1 MVIEK
6 NKGSSLRIMSLNIWH
21 GNFHEPLLEFIEQE
35 SWQNDILCFQEIDE
49 KICRDIKLALK
60 DRFNLFYA
68 EKPGAHPVSNATYV
82 SKRLPVIESRTI
94 LGADQDTGLGLV
106 CITECEP
113 GQLVAIT
120 NVHGCSRP
128 GDKRDTPARLRQSEA
143 IISSMTKNGDAF
155 NIIVGDFNLMPD
167 TESISM
173 IEESGF
179 SNLIAEYAIRTTR
192 NEAAWNRYPDDK
204 QLYAD
209 YTFVQKSPRVNHD
222 FRVIDNLVSDH
233 LPMLTTISLK

>member
-1 MVIEK
+1 
-6 NKGSSLRIMSLNIWH
+6 MSLNIWH
-21 GNFHEPLLEFIEQE
+21 GNFHDPLLEFIKQE
-35 SWQNDILCFQEIDE
+35 SQRNDVLCFQEIDE
-49 KICRDIKLALK
+49 KICRDIKHILK

-68 EKPGAHPVSNATYV
+68 EKPGEHVVSNATYI
-82 SKRLPVIESRTI
+82 SNRLPVMESRTI
-94 LGADQDTGLGLV
+94 LGADQETGLGLV
-106 CITECEP
+106 CVTSLES

-143 IISSMTKNGDAF
+143 IIRSTTENGDAL

-167 TESISM
+167 TKSISM
-173 IEESGF
+173 IEKAGF
-179 SNLIAEYAIRTTR
+179 DNLIAQYAIQTTR

-209 YTFVQKSPRVNHD
+209 YTFIQKDPHISHN
-222 FRVIDNLVSDH
+222 FMVINNLISDH
-233 LPMLTTISLK
+233 LPMFTTINYK